1 MGHGGTV
8 IEELTTDHREVEE
21 LFAKIEAL
29 PPGDEKR
36 KKYAEQATIELVRHS
51 IAEEEYLYP
60 AVRAHVPDGDELADK
75 ELEDHKGAERLMKD
89 LEGLNAGDPAFDQIL
104 TSLIQEIRTHVSDEE
119 GNLFPRL
126 KEVLPRLELTELG
139 DKVRQAKKTAP
150 TRPHPAGPHEPPALK
165 AMAPGVGLVDRAR
178 DMLTGRGKGQE

>member
-36 KKYAEQATIELVRHS
+36 KGYADQATIELVRHS

-60 AVRAHVPDGDELADK
+60 AVRSHVPGGDELADK

-89 LEGLNAGDPAFDQIL
+89 LEGLHVGDPAFDHIL
-104 TSLIQEIRTHVSDEE
+104 TSLIQEVRSHVSDEE
-119 GNLFPRL
+119 DNLFPRL

-150 TRPHPAGPHEPPALK
+150 TRPHPTSPHQPPALK
-165 AMAPGVGLVDRAR
+165 AVAPGVGLVDRAR
-178 DMLTGRGKGQE
+178 DALSGRGKQQD